1 MNKEKIALLVDSSC
15 DVPKDVIEAHNIYVM
30 PLKVVRDGV
39 EFVDGIDITCN
50 QVATE
55 LADHDFKTSL
65 PSGGEITNK
74 LEQIKKDGYTKVI
87 IVTISSG
94 LSGTNNIANLVSSDF
109 EGLEIT
115 VIDTL
120 SIGMG
125 AGLVAIQTAELIAQD
140 LEYATIIERVE
151 ANKKNLNIYFCIAT
165 LEYLKKGGRIGK
177 VSALLGGVLDLKP
190 IITCNEEGVY
200 TPIAKVRSRK
210 QSLTKTVELAAKNAL
225 KYSKVNVALA
235 YAEFDADVQAVK
247 ALMLEKIPNIN
258 IFYEG
263 QISPVLLVHAGPG
276 LVGIGLIGVE

>member
-15 DVPKDVIEAHNIYVM
+15 DVPKDVIDAHNIYVM
-30 PLKVVRDGV
+30 PLKVVKDGV
-39 EFVDGIDITCN
+39 EYVDGIDITCN

-55 LADHDFKTSL
+55 LAHHDFKTSL
-65 PSGGEITNK
+65 PSGGEITSK
-74 LEQIKKDGYTKVI
+74 LEQIVADGYTKVI

-94 LSGTNNIANLVSSDF
+94 LSGTNNIAHLISSDF
-109 EGLEIT
+109 DGLETT

-125 AGLVAIQTAELIAQD
+125 AGLIAIETAELIAQD
-140 LEYATIIERVE
+140 LDYATVIERVE
-151 ANKKNLNIYFCIAT
+151 ANKKNLKLYFCIAT

-210 QSLTKTVELAAKNAL
+210 QSLTKTVELAAKDAA
-225 KYSKVNVALA
+225 KFTKVNVALA
-235 YAEFDADVQAVK
+235 YAELDADVQAVK
-247 ALMLEKIPNIN
+247 ALLLEKIPNIN
-258 IFYEG
+258 ILYEG

-276 LVGIGLIGVE
+276 LVGIGVIGVE